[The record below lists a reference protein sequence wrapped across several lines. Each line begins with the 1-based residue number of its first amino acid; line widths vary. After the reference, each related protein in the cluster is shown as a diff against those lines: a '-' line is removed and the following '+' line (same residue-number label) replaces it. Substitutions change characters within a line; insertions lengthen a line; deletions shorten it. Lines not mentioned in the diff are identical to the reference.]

1 MQAQLMLKYSN
12 KMSETPKNQE
22 FLIFILGLLALFSIS
37 SNAEVEGDNLR
48 VSPEKSVNL
57 VYKGGNLDAEARL
70 ESIKQALVDITLGS
84 EIELSSAAYLDDSG
98 VLRETSVMTAN
109 AKVRGVRVLSYV
121 KAAAGIAE
129 ANLDANFLSDKSCPG
144 GRSTLIR
151 EAVVQVAQNYKNHR
165 VGNHYLN
172 EINELLE
179 NTVVDKLSS
188 VEGWSV
194 SGFSVEEPY
203 YMRLVSGRPGNH
215 AAYRIEIY
223 SRLLP
228 GIDRTKRDFLSKKLI
243 GRGRM
248 LPSRQVEL
256 EIILK
261 HRDSVAPLWQR
272 SYTLKYPEEA
282 AAYIKTS
289 LPDKFQDELAM
300 AAESLIIEMQDVFKC
315 RVEYFRITRAG
326 AGEMGYVLQAGSFNG
341 VKEGDQFLLSDNPAI
356 LNQVLGKKGLQG
368 LGLAEIQRVN
378 ERTAVLSQIA
388 GPPLRDLSR
397 YKALPF

>member
-1 MQAQLMLKYSN
+1 MLAQSMLRNSIEMGEKSQNKESLMFVIA
-12 KMSETPKNQE
+12 
-22 FLIFILGLLALFSIS
+22 FLTLFSLA
-37 SNAEVEGDNLR
+37 SNAEEQKENPL
-48 VSPEKSVNL
+48 VSPEKPVNSVYN
-57 VYKGGNLDAEARL
+57 GGNLDAEARL

-98 VLRETSVMTAN
+98 VLREASVMTTN

-129 ANLDANFLSDKSCPG
+129 AELNAEVLSDKSCPG

-228 GIDRTKRDFLSKKLI
+228 GIEPSKRKFWSKNLT
-243 GRGRM
+243 GRGKR
-248 LPSRQVEL
+248 LPARQVEL

-261 HRDSVAPLWQR
+261 HRDTIAPLWQR

-282 AAYIKTS
+282 AGYIKTS

-300 AAESLIIEMQDVFKC
+300 AAESLIVEMQEVFEC
-315 RVEYFRITRAG
+315 RVEYFKITRAG

-341 VKEGDQFLLSDNPAI
+341 IKEGDQFLLSDNPAI
-356 LNQVLGKKGLQG
+356 LNQVLGKQGLQG

-378 ERTAVLSQIA
+378 ERTSVLTQIA
-388 GPPLRDLSR
+388 GPALRELSR

>member
-1 MQAQLMLKYSN
+1 MLRYSID
-12 KMSETPKNQE
+12 MSEKSKSIGL
-22 FLIFILGLLALFSIS
+22 FVIVIGLLALIS
-37 SNAEVEGDNLR
+37 TASNAEVEKENLR
-48 VSPEKSVNL
+48 ISAEKPVNP
-57 VYKGGNLDAEARL
+57 VYSGGDLDAEARL

-98 VLRETSVMTAN
+98 VLRETSVMTTN

-129 ANLDANFLSDKSCPG
+129 AELNAEVLSDKSCPG
-144 GRSTLIR
+144 GRTSLIR

-228 GIDRTKRDFLSKKLI
+228 GIEQSQRGFWRKKLT
-243 GRGRM
+243 GSGKM
-248 LPSRQVEL
+248 LPARQVEL
-256 EIILK
+256 EIVLK

-289 LPDKFQDELAM
+289 LPDKFQDELAR
-300 AAESLIIEMQDVFKC
+300 AAESLIVEMQDVFKC
-315 RVEYFRITRAG
+315 RVEYFKITRAG

-356 LNQVLGKKGLQG
+356 LKQVLGKEGLQG

-378 ERTAVLSQIA
+378 ERTAVLTQIA
-388 GPPLRDLSR
+388 GPPLRELSR

>member
-1 MQAQLMLKYSN
+1 MLRYLIS
-12 KMSETPKNQE
+12 MSEKSKSKRS
-22 FLIFILGLLALFSIS
+22 FIISIGLLALVSTAS
-37 SNAEVEGDNLR
+37 KAEVEKENLR
-48 VSPEKSVNL
+48 ISPEKQVNP
-57 VYKGGNLDAEARL
+57 VYSGGDLDAEARL

-98 VLRETSVMTAN
+98 VLRETSVMTTK
-109 AKVRGVRVLSYV
+109 AKVRGVRVLSYL

-129 ANLDANFLSDKSCPG
+129 AELNAEVLSDKSCPG
-144 GRSTLIR
+144 GRSSLIR

-228 GIDRTKRDFLSKKLI
+228 GIGQGQRGLWRKKLT
-243 GRGRM
+243 GSGKM
-248 LPSRQVEL
+248 LPARQVEL
-256 EIILK
+256 EIVLK

-289 LPDKFQDELAM
+289 LPDKFQDELAR
-300 AAESLIIEMQDVFKC
+300 AAESLIVEMQDVFKC
-315 RVEYFRITRAG
+315 RVEYFKITRAG

-356 LNQVLGKKGLQG
+356 LNQVLGKEGLQG

-378 ERTAVLSQIA
+378 ERTAVLTQIA
-388 GPPLRDLSR
+388 GPPLRELSR

>member
-1 MQAQLMLKYSN
+1 MLRYTID
-12 KMSETPKNQE
+12 MSEKSKSKG
-22 FLIFILGLLALFSIS
+22 LFIVVIGLLALIS
-37 SNAEVEGDNLR
+37 TVSNAEVEKENLR
-48 VSPEKSVNL
+48 ISPEKPVNP
-57 VYKGGNLDAEARL
+57 VYSRGDLDAEARL

-98 VLRETSVMTAN
+98 VLRETSVMTTN

-129 ANLDANFLSDKSCPG
+129 AELNAEVLSDKSCPG
-144 GRSTLIR
+144 GRSSLIR

-228 GIDRTKRDFLSKKLI
+228 GIEQSQRGLWRKKLT
-243 GRGRM
+243 GSGKM
-248 LPSRQVEL
+248 LPARQVEL
-256 EIILK
+256 EIVLK

-289 LPDKFQDELAM
+289 LPDKFQDELAR
-300 AAESLIIEMQDVFKC
+300 AAESLIVEMQDVFKC
-315 RVEYFRITRAG
+315 RVEYFKITRAG
-326 AGEMGYVLQAGSFNG
+326 SGEMGYVLQAGSFNG

-356 LNQVLGKKGLQG
+356 LNQVLGKEGLQG

-378 ERTAVLSQIA
+378 ERTAVLTQIA
-388 GPPLRDLSR
+388 GPPLRELSR

>member
-1 MQAQLMLKYSN
+1 MLRYSID
-12 KMSETPKNQE
+12 MSEKSKSIGL
-22 FLIFILGLLALFSIS
+22 FVIVIGLLALIS
-37 SNAEVEGDNLR
+37 TASNAEMEEENLR
-48 VSPEKSVNL
+48 TSAEKPVNP
-57 VYKGGNLDAEARL
+57 VYIGGDLDAEARL

-98 VLRETSVMTAN
+98 VLRETSVMTTN

-129 ANLDANFLSDKSCPG
+129 AELNAEVLSDKSCPG
-144 GRSTLIR
+144 GRSSLIR

-228 GIDRTKRDFLSKKLI
+228 GIEQSQRGLWRKKLT
-243 GRGRM
+243 GSGKM
-248 LPSRQVEL
+248 LPARQVEL
-256 EIILK
+256 EIVLK

-289 LPDKFQDELAM
+289 LPDKFQDELAR
-300 AAESLIIEMQDVFKC
+300 AAESLIVEMQDVFKC
-315 RVEYFRITRAG
+315 RVEYFKITRAG

-356 LNQVLGKKGLQG
+356 LKQVLGKEGLQG

-378 ERTAVLSQIA
+378 ERTAVLTQIA
-388 GPPLRDLSR
+388 GPPLRELSR

>member
-1 MQAQLMLKYSN
+1 MLRYSID
-12 KMSETPKNQE
+12 MSEKSKNIGL
-22 FLIFILGLLALFSIS
+22 FVIVIGLLALIS
-37 SNAEVEGDNLR
+37 TASNAEVEKENLR
-48 VSPEKSVNL
+48 ISAEKLVNP
-57 VYKGGNLDAEARL
+57 VYSGGDLDAEARL

-98 VLRETSVMTAN
+98 VLRETSVMTTN

-129 ANLDANFLSDKSCPG
+129 AELNAEVLSDKSCPG
-144 GRSTLIR
+144 GRSSLIR

-228 GIDRTKRDFLSKKLI
+228 GIEQSQRGLWRKKLT
-243 GRGRM
+243 GSGKM
-248 LPSRQVEL
+248 LPARQVEL
-256 EIILK
+256 EIVLK

-289 LPDKFQDELAM
+289 LPDKFQDELAR
-300 AAESLIIEMQDVFKC
+300 AAESLIVEMQDVFKC
-315 RVEYFRITRAG
+315 RVEYLKITRAG

-356 LNQVLGKKGLQG
+356 LNQVLGKEGLQG

-378 ERTAVLSQIA
+378 ERTAVLTQIA
-388 GPPLRDLSR
+388 GPPLRELSR

>member
-1 MQAQLMLKYSN
+1 MQAQLMLRYSSD
-12 KMSETPKNQE
+12 MSEISKSKGC
-22 FLIFILGLLALFSIS
+22 LIIVIGLLALFSVA
-37 SNAEVEGDNLR
+37 SNAEVEKESLLMN
-48 VSPEKSVNL
+48 PEKPVNPA
-57 VYKGGNLDAEARL
+57 YSGGDLDSEARL

-98 VLRETSVMTAN
+98 VLRETSVMTTN

-129 ANLDANFLSDKSCPG
+129 AELNAEVLSDKSCPG
-144 GRSTLIR
+144 GRSSLIR

-228 GIDRTKRDFLSKKLI
+228 GIGQSQRGLWRKNLTGSKK
-243 GRGRM
+243 M
-248 LPSRQVEL
+248 LPARQVEL
-256 EIILK
+256 EIVLK

-300 AAESLIIEMQDVFKC
+300 AAESLIVEMQDVFKC
-315 RVEYFRITRAG
+315 RVEYFKITRAG
-326 AGEMGYVLQAGSFNG
+326 VGEMGYVLQAGSFNG

-356 LNQVLGKKGLQG
+356 LNQVLSKEGLQG

-378 ERTAVLSQIA
+378 ERTAVLTQVA
-388 GPPLRDLSR
+388 GPPLRELSR

>member
-1 MQAQLMLKYSN
+1 MQARLTLRYIID
-12 KMSETPKNQE
+12 MSEKSKIKG
-22 FLIFILGLLALFSIS
+22 LFIIVIGLLALIS
-37 SNAEVEGDNLR
+37 NVSKAEVEKENLLISSEKPVNPVYSGGD
-48 VSPEKSVNL
+48 
-57 VYKGGNLDAEARL
+57 LDAEARL

-98 VLRETSVMTAN
+98 VLRETSVMTTN

-129 ANLDANFLSDKSCPG
+129 AELNAEVLSDKSCPG
-144 GRSTLIR
+144 GRSSLIR

-215 AAYRIEIY
+215 AAYRIEIH

-228 GIDRTKRDFLSKKLI
+228 GIGQSHRGLWRQKLT
-243 GRGRM
+243 GSRKM
-248 LPSRQVEL
+248 LPARQVEL
-256 EIILK
+256 EIVLK
-261 HRDSVAPLWQR
+261 HRDYVAPLWQR

-289 LPDKFQDELAM
+289 LPDKFQDELAR
-300 AAESLIIEMQDVFKC
+300 AAESLIVEMQDVFKC
-315 RVEYFRITRAG
+315 RVEYFKITRAG

-341 VKEGDQFLLSDNPAI
+341 VKEGDQFLLSDDPAI
-356 LNQVLGKKGLQG
+356 LNQVLGKEGLQG

-378 ERTAVLSQIA
+378 ERTAVLTQIA
-388 GPPLRDLSR
+388 GPPLRELSR

>member
-1 MQAQLMLKYSN
+1 MLRYSID
-12 KMSETPKNQE
+12 MSEKSKNIGL
-22 FLIFILGLLALFSIS
+22 FVIVIGLLALIS
-37 SNAEVEGDNLR
+37 TASNAEVEKENLR
-48 VSPEKSVNL
+48 ISAEKPVNP
-57 VYKGGNLDAEARL
+57 VYSGGDLDAEARL

-98 VLRETSVMTAN
+98 VLRETSVMTTN

-129 ANLDANFLSDKSCPG
+129 AELNAEVLSDKSCPG
-144 GRSTLIR
+144 GRSSLIR

-228 GIDRTKRDFLSKKLI
+228 GIEQSQSGLWRKKLT
-243 GRGRM
+243 GSGKM
-248 LPSRQVEL
+248 LPARQVEL
-256 EIILK
+256 EIVLK

-289 LPDKFQDELAM
+289 LPDKFQDELAR
-300 AAESLIIEMQDVFKC
+300 AAESLIVEMQDVFKC
-315 RVEYFRITRAG
+315 RVEYLKITRAG

-356 LNQVLGKKGLQG
+356 LNQVLGKEGLQG

-378 ERTAVLSQIA
+378 ERTAVLTQIA
-388 GPPLRDLSR
+388 GPPLRELSR

>member
-1 MQAQLMLKYSN
+1 MLKYFIE
-12 KMSETPKNQE
+12 MSDKLKNQK
-22 FLIFILGLLALFSIS
+22 LLMFIVGLLALFSIGC
-37 SNAEVEGDNLR
+37 NAEVEKENLR
-48 VSPEKSVNL
+48 VSPENLVNP
-57 VYKGGNLDAEARL
+57 VYKGGDLDAEARL

-98 VLRETSVMTAN
+98 VLREASVMTTK

-129 ANLDANFLSDKSCPG
+129 ADLSAEILSNKSCPG
-144 GRSTLIR
+144 GRSSLIR

-188 VEGWSV
+188 VEGWTV

-215 AAYRIEIY
+215 AAYKIEIY
-223 SRLLP
+223 SRLVP
-228 GIDRTKRDFLSKKLI
+228 GLERSKRLLWTKNITGSGK
-243 GRGRM
+243 M

-272 SYTLKYPEEA
+272 SYALKYPEEA

-289 LPDKFQDELAM
+289 LPDKFQDELAK

-315 RVEYFRITRAG
+315 RVEYFKITRAG

-356 LNQVLGKKGLQG
+356 LNQVLGKDGLQG

-378 ERTAVLSQIA
+378 ERTAVLTQIA
-388 GPPLRDLSR
+388 GPPLRELSR

>member
-1 MQAQLMLKYSN
+1 MLRYSID
-12 KMSETPKNQE
+12 MSEKSKSIGL
-22 FLIFILGLLALFSIS
+22 FVIVIGLLALIS
-37 SNAEVEGDNLR
+37 TASNAEVEKENLR
-48 VSPEKSVNL
+48 ISPEKPVNP
-57 VYKGGNLDAEARL
+57 VYSGGDLDAEARL

-98 VLRETSVMTAN
+98 VLRETSVMTTN

-129 ANLDANFLSDKSCPG
+129 AELNAEVLSDKSCPG
-144 GRSTLIR
+144 GRSSLIR

-228 GIDRTKRDFLSKKLI
+228 GIEQSQRGLWRKKLT
-243 GRGRM
+243 GSGKM
-248 LPSRQVEL
+248 LPARQVEL
-256 EIILK
+256 EIVLK

-289 LPDKFQDELAM
+289 LPDKFQDELAK
-300 AAESLIIEMQDVFKC
+300 AAESLIVEMQDVFKC
-315 RVEYFRITRAG
+315 RVEYFKITRAG

-356 LNQVLGKKGLQG
+356 LNQVLGKEGLQG

-378 ERTAVLSQIA
+378 ERTAVLTQIA
-388 GPPLRDLSR
+388 GPPLRELSR